1 MRKGLSRGAVFIPL
15 LFVALLLIGCGGGT
29 PPIERIERQLK
40 DVPDYS
46 IMLDDMKE
54 EGILFSEYFHKYR
67 VVVGE
72 TQKATGWEKVS
83 EEYYRQNEPFLG
95 MALVVKKDGV
105 INTDPQPP
113 GYAYV
118 GDPKYGEWKQD
129 DRGNSF
135 WEFYGKYALLSHLF
149 GMGSRTIF
157 RDDYNTYGRYRSEG
171 RPYYGKNREYGTE
184 GSYTKREKPNFYA
197 RRMEREQMRQ
207 RSFADKVESRVG
219 RTKTGFRSRSGS
231 WGK

>member
-1 MRKGLSRGAVFIPL
+1 MIRGLTRGAILV
-15 LFVALLLIGCGGGT
+15 LLLTAALVLASCGSGT
-29 PPIERIERQLK
+29 PPIQRLQQQLK
-40 DVPDYS
+40 DVPNYS

-54 EGILFSEYFHKYR
+54 QGAFFPEYYHKYR
-67 VVVGE
+67 VFTDDG
-72 TQKATGWEKVS
+72 QKTTDWEKVS
-83 EEYYRQNEPFLG
+83 EEYYRKNEPFLG
-95 MALVVKKDGV
+95 MALVVKKDGTV
-105 INTDPQPP
+105 NADPQPP

-135 WEFYGKYALLSHLF
+135 WEFYGKYALLSSLF
-149 GMGSRTIF
+149 HMGGRTIF
-157 RDDYNTYGRYRSEG
+157 RDDYNMYGRYRAEG
-171 RPYYGKNREYGTE
+171 RPYFGKDRQYGTE

-197 RRMEREQMRQ
+197 RKMERERLRQ
-207 RSFADKVESRVG
+207 RSFSDKVGSRVG